1 MYSVLRHIPSVF
13 NKRKPIQFTF
23 FLTRRCNARCPFCFY
38 LLDPATAGGG
48 EELSI
53 DEIQRVAEGLGS
65 LLWLSFSGGEVF
77 LREDIREITRL
88 FYRHSRPAIIL
99 LSTNGLMP
107 EVIRQEVEGILSD
120 SPESR
125 IVVKLSLD
133 GFEETHDYLRGVRGA
148 YGKVL
153 ETSRLLKP
161 LIERYPNLELGIN
174 TVFCRENQDEV
185 SDLIEHVKMMDGIRT
200 HTVSLIRGSGLDEV
214 DLEKYRR
221 AIMKLEEQI
230 RRGEAQRYSFRGAR
244 LKAAQDILQRRLI
257 LQTIKE
263 KRQVMPCL
271 AGRLTLVMREEGSV
285 YPCEDFRLRIGNI
298 RDAGYRLTKLL
309 ETERAKEVLNEIEK
323 GGCHCTHE
331 CYLMMNILFSPS
343 AWPRLLREYLRMD
356 RAL

>member
-1 MYSVLRHIPSVF
+1 MYSPLRHIPSAFVR
-13 NKRKPIQFTF
+13 KRPVQFTF

-38 LLDPATAGGG
+38 LKDEDFQTGNK
-48 EELSI
+48 ELSL
-53 DEIQRVAEGLGS
+53 DEIKRVAEDLGN

-77 LREDIREITRL
+77 LREDVREITEI
-88 FYRHSRPAIIL
+88 FYHHTRPAVIL
-99 LSTNGLMP
+99 FSTNGLMP

-153 ETSRLLKP
+153 ETARLLNP
-161 LIERYPNLELGIN
+161 LLGRYPNFELGIN
-174 TVFCRENQDEV
+174 TVFCRENQDEIP
-185 SDLIEHVKMMDGIRT
+185 DLIDQVKTMKGIRT
-200 HTVSLIRGSGLDEV
+200 HTVSLIRGRGLDEV
-214 DLEKYRR
+214 DLGKYRKTVMR
-221 AIMKLEEQI
+221 LEEQI

-263 KRQVMPCL
+263 NRQVMPCL

-331 CYLMMNILFSPS
+331 CYLMMSILFSPS

-356 RAL
+356 RD